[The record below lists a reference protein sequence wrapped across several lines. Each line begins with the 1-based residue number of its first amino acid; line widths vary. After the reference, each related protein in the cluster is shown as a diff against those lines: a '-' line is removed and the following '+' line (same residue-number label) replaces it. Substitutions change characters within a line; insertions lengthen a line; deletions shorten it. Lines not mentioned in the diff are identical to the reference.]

1 MAGYM
6 TKLQGYVYEGE
17 YTNGT
22 AGPVYN
28 GMLLVLANDGRTL
41 VLPSADTT
49 TKLICKDLEPM
60 YDGVA
65 AARFQANVL
74 NKTYYLVENLHE
86 YNDATAYDIA
96 EYAIPVGAKLRAH
109 PILAGEEFVQ
119 ATTLPGSNAAPA
131 TLVVGNAYGVKAT
144 GLVG

>member
-17 YTNGT
+17 FTNGT
-22 AGPVYN
+22 SGPVYN
-28 GMLLVLANDGRTL
+28 GQLLVLGSDGKKL
-41 VLPSADTT
+41 VLPTADTT
-49 TKLICKDLEPM
+49 TKLICKDIEPL
-60 YDGVA
+60 YDGIP

-74 NKTYYLVENLHE
+74 AKTYYIVENLPE
-86 YNDATAYDIA
+86 YNDSAEYDIA

-109 PILAGEEFVQ
+109 PILVGEEFVQ
-119 ATTLPGSNAAPA
+119 GTKLPGTNGNAPA
-131 TLVVGNAYGVKAT
+131 RVVGTAYGVLAT

>member
-17 YTNGT
+17 LTNGT
-22 AGPVYN
+22 SGPVYN
-28 GMLLVLANDGRTL
+28 GMLLVLGSDGKTL
-41 VLPSADTT
+41 VLPTADTT
-49 TKLICKDLEPM
+49 TKLICKGLEPL
-60 YDGVA
+60 YDGVP

-74 NKTYYLVENLHE
+74 NKTYYLVENLPE
-86 YNDATAYDIA
+86 YNEAAEYDIA

-119 ATTLPGSNAAPA
+119 ATSLPGSNAAPA
-131 TLVVGNAYGVKAT
+131 TLTVGTAYGVKAT